1 MARAGRCAGLEVP
14 RSIPARSTRPF
25 PMEESALVPETQAGL
40 GRDASRPRGEGVDAP
55 LEGLRALLGNL
66 AQLLGSHALVAAAGL
81 ASLPVLARN
90 LGAEAYGRF
99 SLFVLALG
107 VLANLDVARPILVR
121 ELSRGDA
128 GESGTSDA
136 ADLAATSGW
145 LLALP
150 AAALGWL
157 VGGPLAALALAVSVH
172 LHALTAAPFA
182 RLSAQGR
189 VGLAG
194 SIRNGF
200 WAAALA
206 VTVAAS
212 FRTTSA
218 HAWLWAFAAA
228 NGLILWGSLRAAPG
242 GVRPLRLPSFAAL
255 RRVRVQA
262 SDVLVFALASAVVA
276 SCDRLLLDATASDAV
291 LGRYSAQYDLAIKL
305 NIVSTALCSVVYPS
319 FSRTFAEAGSLEASR
334 RFVRLASRIAALY
347 FAGLVVLVLAHEPVT
362 RLVLG
367 AELGAGDGPNVYPVL
382 LVGVFIHLFGFLITP
397 YQRARGDFR
406 THRIAYCAAAAAMVA
421 VGLWAV
427 PRYGA
432 TGALMTYLTGRL
444 AEVSLI
450 VVEVRRLPREA
461 LAAWRVWAL
470 GAMVAAIAGLAW
482 FALEGGGAVR

>member
-1 MARAGRCAGLEVP
+1 M
-14 RSIPARSTRPF
+14 
-25 PMEESALVPETQAGL
+25 
-40 GRDASRPRGEGVDAP
+40 DAP
-55 LEGLRALLGNL
+55 LDGLRALFGNL

-90 LGAEAYGRF
+90 LGVEAYGRF

-121 ELSRGDA
+121 ELSRERGAPGGAGDA
-128 GESGTSDA
+128 AA

-145 LLALP
+145 LLGLP

-157 VGGPLAALALAVSVH
+157 VGGPLTALALAVAVH

-228 NGLILWGSLRAAPG
+228 NGLILWGSLRAAPSS
-242 GVRPLRLPSFAAL
+242 VRPLRAPSIAAL

-319 FSRTFAEAGSLEASR
+319 FSRVYAEAGSLEAST
-334 RFVRLASRIAALY
+334 RFVRLASRIAAVY
-347 FAGLVVLVLAHEPVT
+347 FAGLVVLVLAHGPVT

-367 AELGAGDGPNVYPVL
+367 DELGAAAGPNVYPVL

-406 THRIAYCAAAAAMVA
+406 THRIAYCAAAAAMLV

-427 PRYGA
+427 PRFGA
-432 TGALMTYLTGRL
+432 MGALATYLTGRL
-444 AEVSLI
+444 AEVALI

-461 LAAWRVWAL
+461 LPRWRVWAL
-470 GAMVAAIAGLAW
+470 GAMVCAIAALAW
-482 FALEGGGAVR
+482 FAIGGAEAAR

>member
-1 MARAGRCAGLEVP
+1 
-14 RSIPARSTRPF
+14 
-25 PMEESALVPETQAGL
+25 MEESALVPETQAGL
-40 GRDASRPRGEGVDAP
+40 GRAASRPRGEGVDAP
-55 LEGLRALLGNL
+55 MEGLRALVGNL

-121 ELSRGDA
+121 ELSRGGAD
-128 GESGTSDA
+128 GPGTSDAEA

-150 AAALGWL
+150 AAALGAL

-228 NGLILWGSLRAAPG
+228 NGLILWGSLCAAPG
-242 GVRPLRLPSFAAL
+242 GVRPLRMPSLGAL

-319 FSRTFAEAGSLEASR
+319 FSRAFAEAGSLEASR

-347 FAGLVVLVLAHEPVT
+347 FVGLVALVLAHEPVT

-406 THRIAYCAAAAAMVA
+406 THRIAYCASAAAMVA

-427 PRYGA
+427 PRFGA
-432 TGALMTYLTGRL
+432 TGALVTYLTGRI

-470 GAMVAAIAGLAW
+470 GAMVAAIAAIAW
-482 FALEGGGAVR
+482 FALEGGGAAR